1 MLDKLAHRGRAVRV
15 VFETPHATLGA
26 VAPTI
31 QTTAVLRD
39 KQLVQDNAEPARCA
53 VAQVVD
59 GHLTLRRDPLGVA
72 PLYYGYTAEGTLCF
86 ASEVKGLLDLT
97 HTVHEFPP
105 GADYNGDRITQHF
118 ELQPDLPPCDEEQQ
132 RIAALLKERLT
143 QAVQKCVQPDAFGA
157 WLSGGLDSSALTAL
171 ARPQTTVL
179 HTFAGGLA
187 GSEDLLY
194 ARSVAEFL
202 RTEHHE
208 CVVSPADLLRVL
220 PEVIYHLESFDALLV
235 RSSVVNF
242 IVAGHA
248 AEFVPA
254 VLSGEGGDE
263 LFAGYE
269 YLKDLPA
276 ENLEQ
281 ELLDITKRLHNTA
294 LQRVD
299 RCAGAHGQIAHP
311 CFLDLH
317 VVELALRIPAEF
329 KLRDNVEKWILRQAL
344 AGLLPRSVLER
355 RKSKF

>member
-1 MLDKLAHRGRAVRV
+1 MLKDH
-15 VFETPHATLGA
+15 
-26 VAPTI
+26 
-31 QTTAVLRD
+31 
-39 KQLVQDNAEPARCA
+39 
-53 VAQVVD
+53 
-59 GHLTLRRDPLGVA
+59 
-72 PLYYGYTAEGTLCF
+72 
-86 ASEVKGLLDLT
+86 
-97 HTVHEFPP
+97 
-105 GADYNGDRITQHF
+105 
-118 ELQPDLPPCDEEQQ
+118 
-132 RIAALLKERLT
+132 LT
-143 QAVQKCVQPDAFGA
+143 QAVQKCIQPDVFGA

-171 ARPQTTVL
+171 ARPHTKVL

-208 CVVSPADLLRVL
+208 CAVSPADLLRVL

-269 YLKDLPA
+269 YLKELPR
-276 ENLEQ
+276 EKLEQ

-294 LQRVD
+294 LQRLD

-311 CFLDLH
+311 CFLDPH

-329 KLRDNVEKWILRQAL
+329 KLRGDVEKWILRQAL
-344 AGLLPRSVLER
+344 GGLLPRSVLER
-355 RKSKF
+355 RKSKFWQGSGVGGVLAEHAERTISDRDFHQERRLKNGRTLNSKEELMYYRLFREQFGELEDLSWMGRTKTAAQVPQPEGLGTDQRAV